1 MIYIMLGPSGCG
13 KGTQAK
19 LLAAKIGV
27 VSFSTGE
34 LIRRGAEAG
43 NPEAVKAKEYA
54 DRGVW
59 SPDEVVNKLLV
70 KVLEQTGLREG
81 FVLDGFPRNPGQ
93 AVWLD
98 EFLSGRGLAVD
109 KVIHLETTLDE
120 SLKRIKGRI
129 ADDAKLG
136 RVRSDETDELI
147 EARFNSYLQTIQPIK
162 DYYQKQSKLVLVNN
176 QQPIEAVHVEVCQ
189 KLKL

>member
-19 LLAAKIGV
+19 LLAVKIGV

-54 DRGVW
+54 DKGVW
-59 SPDEVVNKLLV
+59 SPDEVVNKLLTNS
-70 KVLEQTGLREG
+70 LMQTDLKKG
-81 FVLDGFPRNPGQ
+81 FVLDGFPRNPDQ

-98 EFLSGRGLAVD
+98 EFLEGQNVAVQ
-109 KVIHLETTLDE
+109 KAIHLETTLEE
-120 SLKRIKGRI
+120 SLKRIRGRI
-129 ADDAKLG
+129 VDDAKLG
-136 RVRSDETDELI
+136 KVRSDETEEI
-147 EARFNSYLQTIQPIK
+147 IKARFNSYLTTIQPIK
-162 DYYQKQSKLVLVNN
+162 DYYQKQGKLVLVNN
-176 QQPIEAVHVEVCQ
+176 QQPIEAVHAEVVR
-189 KLKL
+189 KLNL